1 MDIVVLPA
9 NQPADRFYRGGPRI
23 QAFRG
28 EEPRG
33 DRIPEDWIGST
44 TTIRG
49 EASLGLTTLPDGR
62 ILRDA
67 IADDPEGWLGR
78 EHLDAFGV
86 DTMLLVKLL
95 DAGQRLPVHAHPD
108 GPFAKA
114 HLGTGHGKAEAWF
127 ILEPGDVHLGLLR
140 DVEADELAALV
151 DAQDARALLAL
162 LHRVPVRSGDTV
174 MVPPGVLHAI
184 GAGVLLAEVQEPED
198 LSILLEWRDFELD
211 GARDGHLGLGFDTAL
226 RAVETRGRTTDEIAA
241 LVSGGTEGDVLAG
254 AAAPYFRFELLT
266 AGGSDADTGAGAAT
280 ATTDAGFAVLIVL
293 DGELTLHAQGDPD
306 ARPVRVERG
315 TTAVLPHAAGA
326 LTVTGAGRIL
336 LARPPRR

>member
-1 MDIVVLPA
+1 
-9 NQPADRFYRGGPRI
+9 
-23 QAFRG
+23 
-28 EEPRG
+28 
-33 DRIPEDWIGST
+33 
-44 TTIRG
+44 
-49 EASLGLTTLPDGR
+49 
-62 ILRDA
+62 
-67 IADDPEGWLGR
+67 
-78 EHLDAFGV
+78 
-86 DTMLLVKLL
+86 MLLVKLL

-108 GPFAKA
+108 GPFARA

-127 ILEPGDVHLGLLR
+127 ILEAGDVYLGLLR
-140 DVEADELAALV
+140 DVAADELAALV

-162 LHRVPVRSGDTV
+162 LHRVPVRPGDTV

-184 GAGVLLAEVQEPED
+184 GEGVLLAEVQEPED

-226 RAVETRGRTTDEIAA
+226 QAVETRGRTADEIAA
-241 LVSGGTEGDVLAG
+241 LVSGGAEGDVLAP

-266 AGGSDADTGAGAAT
+266 VGEAEGGTT
-280 ATTDAGFAVLIVL
+280 TTTTDAGFAVLIVL

-306 ARPVRVERG
+306 ARPVAVKRG

-326 LTVTGAGRIL
+326 LTVAGEGRIL